1 MRTLDALSGC
11 RSPNGR
17 RFVTAKLNSIP
28 AQEIRHRS
36 PPEIGRR
43 PMAQGFRGL
52 PTRRAPRLVP

>member
-17 RFVTAKLNSIP
+17 RFVTAKFNPIP
-28 AQEIRHRS
+28 AQEIRYRS

-43 PMAQGFRGL
+43 PMAQALRGL
-52 PTRRAPRLVP
+52 PTRRSPWLVP